1 MGEEMLFIVLG
12 KFKSKPTKEEV
23 NATNEYVK
31 NLVKEGVVFKA
42 MYWTLGQYDTIGIFE
57 APNELMA
64 MKAIIGVADIADTE
78 TLTVV
83 PRDEIAKTLD

>member
-42 MYWTLGQYDTIGIFE
+42 MYWTLGRYDTIGIFE